1 MLNLAEEVIGHDPEE
16 SADSASRQQV
26 MEQKLSDEKYEG
38 YKAAHSFSDKAGFLN
53 RAHE

>member
-1 MLNLAEEVIGHDPEE
+1 MTRRRVQTALL
-16 SADSASRQQV
+16 RQQV

-38 YKAAHSFSDKAGFLN
+38 YKAAHSFSDEAGFLN